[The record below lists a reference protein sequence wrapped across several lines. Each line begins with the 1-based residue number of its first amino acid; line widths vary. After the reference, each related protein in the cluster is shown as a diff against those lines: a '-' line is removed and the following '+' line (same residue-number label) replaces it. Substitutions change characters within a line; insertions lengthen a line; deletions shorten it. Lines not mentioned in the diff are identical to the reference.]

1 MPRSPRHAAE
11 PNLREHVNPEPEDGG
26 VRENGTDASGRGG
39 LDTAGRPACV
49 KGTVAMPAA
58 TRTPPSVLWICLAC
72 MTADGYDV
80 VSYGAVLP
88 TMLADSGWG

>member
-1 MPRSPRHAAE
+1 M
-11 PNLREHVNPEPEDGG
+11 
-26 VRENGTDASGRGG
+26 
-39 LDTAGRPACV
+39 

-58 TRTPPSVLWICLAC
+58 TRTPPSVLWICLPC

-88 TMLADSGWG
+88 TMLADSGWVLTVPQAA